1 MKMTVTA
8 TSKTVM
14 EIFEMVD
21 FVDILNITYF
31 WERSDAP
38 NQKNFI
44 RAIIQINR
52 HSNNYIFVRFMA
64 KNKWQTVQKLKNKRL
79 KPLYIVAQPQK

>member
-31 WERSDAP
+31 
-38 NQKNFI
+38 
-44 RAIIQINR
+44 
-52 HSNNYIFVRFMA
+52 
-64 KNKWQTVQKLKNKRL
+64 
-79 KPLYIVAQPQK
+79 